1 MHPEYDELTLELLRL
16 KVDTQ
21 QQAVVFMPKDCHVC
35 RSEGFNSLSRVELSV
50 GDAHVVAGLSV
61 DDNGWVPHGAVG
73 VSETAWQLLGKPEK
87 TRVRVT
93 HPKPLD
99 SLAAV
104 RAKLYGHRLSREA
117 FQHVIKDMVAGL
129 YSETHLAA
137 FVAACCGDRLDFE
150 ETVDLTWAM
159 VAAGE
164 RLHWERSPI
173 LDKHCVGGLPGNRTT
188 PLVVAIVAAAGL
200 CIPKTSSRAITSP
213 AGTADAM
220 ETLAPVNLDIAAM
233 RTVVEKEGGCVVWG
247 GSVNLSPADDIL
259 IRVERALDV
268 DSEGQMIASVLSKKI
283 AAGATHVLLDIPV
296 GPTAKV
302 RDESSALRLASS
314 LVSVGEALGIT
325 VKIHLSSGLGP
336 VGRGVGPALEAMDVL
351 AVLQNDPNAPDD
363 LRCRAV
369 ELAGQL
375 LELGGAALSGEGRI
389 NALRILTTGAAW
401 KKFQAIC
408 NAQGGMREPPQAHYR
423 EQIIAAKAGVVS
435 TIDNRVL
442 ARIAKLAGAPASPA
456 AGILLQVSLG
466 DAVEKGQPLFS
477 LHASSRGEMAYAL
490 EYARKHSDIF
500 QII

>member
-1 MHPEYDELTLELLRL
+1 MHPEHDELTLELLRL

-50 GDAHVVAGLSV
+50 GDTHVVAGLSV
-61 DDNGWVPHGAVG
+61 DENGWVPHGAAG
-73 VSETAWQLLGKPEK
+73 VSEAAWQLLGKPEN

-104 RAKLYGHRLSREA
+104 RAKLYGHRLPRDA
-117 FQHVIKDMVAGL
+117 FQQVINDVVAGRF
-129 YSETHLAA
+129 SESHLAA
-137 FVAACCGDRLDFE
+137 FVAAGCGDRLDFD

-159 VAAGE
+159 VEAGE
-164 RLHWERSPI
+164 RLHWERPLV

-213 AGTADAM
+213 AGTADTM
-220 ETLAPVNLDIAAM
+220 ETLAPVNLDITAM
-233 RTVVEKEGGCVVWG
+233 RAVVEKEGGCVVWG

-259 IRVERALDV
+259 IRVERALDL

-302 RDESSALRLASS
+302 RDEASALRLASS
-314 LVSVGEALGIT
+314 LISVGDALGIS

-363 LRCRAV
+363 LRCRAID
-369 ELAGQL
+369 LAGSL
-375 LELGGAALSGEGRI
+375 LELGGAALPGEGRE
-389 NALRILTTGAAW
+389 AAMRMLTTGAAW
-401 KKFQAIC
+401 TKFQAIC
-408 NAQGGMREPPQAHYR
+408 NAQGGMREPPQARYR
-423 EQIIAAKAGVVS
+423 EQITSEKTGMITS
-435 TIDNRVL
+435 IDNRIL

-456 AGILLQVSLG
+456 AGILLHMCLS
-466 DAVEKGQPLFS
+466 DAVVKGQPLFS
-477 LHASSRGEMAYAL
+477 LHASSKGEMAYAL
-490 EYARKHSDIF
+490 EYAQKHADIF
-500 QII
+500 QIT